1 MQTTILIVA
10 IVIFL
15 FSLVLKQK
23 RFLTPGAI
31 TRKIAQGALIIDV
44 RTPAE
49 YAEGHIAVAK
59 NVPLQTIADKCT
71 SLPKDKDI
79 IVYCLSG
86 NRSAQAMAILKQAGI
101 TRVFNGGGYERIKG
115 IVR

>member
-10 IVIFL
+10 IAIFL
-15 FSLVLKQK
+15 LSLVLKQK
-23 RFLTPGAI
+23 RFLTPSAI
-31 TRKIAQGALIIDV
+31 TQKISQGALIIDV

-49 YAEGHIAVAK
+49 YADGHIKVAK
-59 NVPLQTIADKCT
+59 NVPLQTIADQCST
-71 SLPKDKDI
+71 LPKDKDI

-86 NRSAQAMAILKQAGI
+86 NRSNQAIAMLKQAGV
-101 TRVFNGGGYERIKG
+101 TRVFNGGGYERMKG